1 MSGFGP
7 RTYLVGQLLPV
18 MLSNHP
24 GGAITAQS
32 TAEALDE
39 VIRMTLYIADLTI
52 GRMGKQIVHDFE
64 VNTCTHCEGARMNP
78 HKSHQL

>member
-18 MLSNHP
+18 MLANHP
-24 GGAITAQS
+24 GGVVNGQS

-39 VIRMTLYIADLTI
+39 AIRMTLYIADLTI
-52 GRMGKQIVHDFE
+52 ARMGKQVVHDFE
-64 VNTCTHCEGARMNP
+64 EP
-78 HKSHQL
+78 KP